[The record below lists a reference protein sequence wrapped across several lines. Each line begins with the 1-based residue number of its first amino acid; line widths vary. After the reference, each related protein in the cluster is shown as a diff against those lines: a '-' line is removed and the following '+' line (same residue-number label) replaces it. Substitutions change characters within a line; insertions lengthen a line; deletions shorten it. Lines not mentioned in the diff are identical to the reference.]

1 MKINILDKSVYNRIA
16 AGEVVE
22 RPFSVIKELTENA
35 IDAGAKNIKISIWNG
50 GKDRVEI
57 EDDGC
62 GIEKDELNKALLP
75 HATSKIKDVKDLDS
89 ILTLGFRGEALAS
102 IASVS
107 KLTIVSKPREQEFGA
122 KIYCEGGVI
131 SEVTDYPSNDG
142 TKITVDDLFFNTPVR
157 AKFLKTTRAEE
168 GDITDIVGRLIL
180 ANPEISFK
188 YYANEKLVL
197 QSFGGGEE
205 EALISVYGTEA
216 VKSCFRIETIK
227 NGIYIKGYIGRH
239 FFTKPNR
246 TYQTLIINGR
256 YVINQ
261 TVSSA
266 IHNAYQ
272 SYLMKRQYPFFVL
285 SLSLPADAV
294 DVNVHPNKTEVRFNN
309 NQVVYGSLYSVVSKV
324 LDGSNDA
331 INIVKSDGKELASD
345 NLSNTSISE
354 EFLLHGEKNQEVID
368 ENIAAKITEENKD
381 SNAERNKFTPPKH
394 IGSASTS
401 PRRTTVFLGEDFS
414 EKTKEDEEREKRAE
428 DTFLANKK
436 FLEELDRKVADKK
449 NISDAESR
457 FLAAEEGKTIA
468 VSQSEEKDEEIIRNC
483 NSNIES
489 NKIFENTKEN
499 IFSKASFADSA
510 SSENTTDEAV
520 IANEQDVKINVASN
534 SLVEKT
540 DKQEETI
547 EMLNIQKS
555 VLQSDLGI
563 EKDFVY
569 IGQAFKTYLIFQRGE
584 ELYFVD
590 QHAAH
595 ERILFDA
602 LYDRAVNG
610 QKVTQPLLIPYVLN
624 LNSVE
629 SQYFLSRKGY
639 LEEIGFVIDEFGYNC
654 FKITEVPIETAD
666 MNLQAFF
673 ADFLSDNSLKQE
685 KVPELIREKLCQ
697 RACKAAIKAGYD
709 LSKSEIDALLR
720 KMKGNMGLKCPH
732 GRPVAVRITQTEIEK
747 WFKRI
752 V

>member
-35 IDAGAKNIKISIWNG
+35 IDAGSKNIKISIWNG

-62 GIEKDELNKALLP
+62 GIEKEELNKALLP

-89 ILTLGFRGEALAS
+89 IMTLGFRGEALAS

-107 KLTIVSKPREQEFGA
+107 KLTIVSKPASQEFGGR
-122 KIYCEGGVI
+122 IYCEGGVI
-131 SEVTDYPSNDG
+131 SEVTDYPSNNG

-180 ANPEISFK
+180 ANPDISFK
-188 YYANEKLVL
+188 YYADDKLVL

-216 VKSCFRIETIK
+216 VKNCFRIETVK
-227 NGIYIKGYIGRH
+227 NGILIKGYIGRH

-285 SLSLPADAV
+285 SLTVPSDAV

-309 NQVVYGSLYSVVSKV
+309 NQVIYGSLYSVVSKV
-324 LDGSNDA
+324 LDGSNEA
-331 INIVKSDGKELASD
+331 INIVKSDGKEL
-345 NLSNTSISE
+345 ISE
-354 EFLLHGEKNQEVID
+354 LSASSTGEEFFDKKQDNVNKNAPSEFTKKQENEKFGR
-368 ENIAAKITEENKD
+368 
-381 SNAERNKFTPPKH
+381 NAFTPPKH
-394 IGSASTS
+394 IGDRKTE
-401 PRRTTVFLGEDFS
+401 PMQKVYLGGDFA

-428 DTFLANKK
+428 DAFLANKK
-436 FLEELDRKVADKK
+436 FLEELDRKVSEKK
-449 NISDAESR
+449 SVSEAESR
-457 FLAAEEGKTIA
+457 FLSASENLTVVSDGEDISGQETTENSGKT
-468 VSQSEEKDEEIIRNC
+468 QLDKNDDNQ
-483 NSNIES
+483 
-489 NKIFENTKEN
+489 KEN
-499 IFSKASFADSA
+499 SFSKAVFADSGVKVSIGRKDKEESIETRNSVA
-510 SSENTTDEAV
+510 GDETERNEVSENSFDTKPSAQT
-520 IANEQDVKINVASN
+520 
-534 SLVEKT
+534 
-540 DKQEETI
+540 
-547 EMLNIQKS
+547 
-555 VLQSDLGI
+555 DLGI
-563 EKDFVY
+563 EKEFVY

-584 ELYFVD
+584 DLYFVD

-595 ERILFDA
+595 ERILFDS
-602 LYDRAVNG
+602 LYERAVNG
-610 QKVTQPLLIPYVLN
+610 EKLTQPLLIPYVLI

-629 SQYFLSRKGY
+629 SQYFASRKSY

-654 FKITEVPIETAD
+654 FKITEVPVEIAD

-697 RACKAAIKAGYD
+697 RACKSAIKAGYD
-709 LSKSEIDALLR
+709 LSKSEIDALLK

-732 GRPVAVRITQTEIEK
+732 GRPVSVRITETEIEK